1 MAAFSVQIATLKQ
14 EHRNASIVMMV
25 SSYPHRMN
33 FVESVIKVVQSALMM
48 VLVAKNV
55 WNAKKDSILVPKT
68 NSASLVKMGA
78 ITAMMMVKEALIV
91 KLVQKVSDSMQENV
105 RTARQKHRLRNAVY
119 ATIKMFV
126 YNVEVVF
133 ILTNQAVLLNAKNAV
148 MN

>member
-91 KLVQKVSDSMQENV
+91 KLAQKVSDSMQENV